1 MGAGLQLSLLQQCP
15 IQVKPY
21 QLRYFTVKKF
31 GYRENA
37 IMLVQGARNPIS
49 YVKVPMANGFDCP
62 QEMWS
67 PLRDPILGKAVSS
80 ASPLAISVASIL
92 TSRPDY
98 ARSTNHGR
106 SCAGCSLSWS
116 FRAKG
121 LIFSPNLECPFFRD
135 QSTLRAK
142 RTCNGDRKGQ

>member
-21 QLRYFTVKKF
+21 QLRYFAMKEF

-62 QEMWS
+62 QEMWP
-67 PLRDPILGKAVSS
+67 PLRDP
-80 ASPLAISVASIL
+80 
-92 TSRPDY
+92 Y
-98 ARSTNHGR
+98 
-106 SCAGCSLSWS
+106 
-116 FRAKG
+116 
-121 LIFSPNLECPFFRD
+121 
-135 QSTLRAK
+135 
-142 RTCNGDRKGQ
+142 